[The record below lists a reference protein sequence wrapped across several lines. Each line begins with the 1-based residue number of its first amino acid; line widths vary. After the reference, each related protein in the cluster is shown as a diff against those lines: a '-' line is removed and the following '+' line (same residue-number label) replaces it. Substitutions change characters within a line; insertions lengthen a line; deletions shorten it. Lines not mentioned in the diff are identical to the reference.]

1 MPQRPISLTVRT
13 LNVVTTA
20 EEPMK
25 AWEIARRLGCRC
37 NTVRVLLGRLCDSQ
51 RLVRYEQP
59 DGVYFGAHTHDDY
72 PKVWDLFR

>member
-51 RLVRYEQP
+51 RIIKFEQA
-59 DGVYFGAHTHDDY
+59 DGVYFGVHTPDDY
-72 PKVWDLFR
+72 PRVWDLFR